1 MIKINSVSVKII
13 TLALLYAGVP
23 YHALAAKLTVEE
35 RLELLEKELNATRK
49 ELQEYKIAASQAQ
62 QNTAPKQR
70 DVNVMVVN
78 DSAQSTAK
86 ATPTSSST
94 AVNGGV
100 NASTS
105 NATVSSTPM
114 TLGDIS
120 NYVKNDIGFT
130 YSGYFRSGWATSSR
144 GVPKSYA
151 IGSLGRFGN
160 EHSGWFDLILNQ
172 RVYDQDGKTAHAVVW
187 LDGNVGQSY
196 SNGVF
201 DSSSDNLLQFSD
213 MYVTTT
219 GFIPFLPEAT
229 FWVGKHYL
237 KNYEIQML
245 DWKAHKADSAG
256 AVGLE
261 NIDVGVG
268 KLDMA
273 LLRQD
278 LDLYDKSYTSTT
290 QVNTNAIDI
299 RYREIPLWNKATL
312 EIDGKYNTA
321 NESDSQHSSNY
332 FELKDAWLATGL
344 FRQNFDNGG
353 FNEFALQ
360 YASNSIAS
368 GFMRI
373 SDANPDYG
381 DGKYYYGE
389 HTGGTA
395 FRLISQGETYLHPD
409 VIMANALVYGRGN
422 DLYSYETGAHTD
434 FETFRAVVRPAYIW
448 DQYNQTGVE
457 LAYFNQT
464 NKAGGVNYRESGY
477 KTTLFH
483 TLKVSTSM
491 LTSRPEIRFYAS
503 YLKSLENGISQFS
516 FEDDKDDQ
524 FSLGVQAEV
533 WW

>member
-1 MIKINSVSVKII
+1 MMAKTN
-13 TLALLYAGVP
+13 ALSAGVVLSTILSIGFP
-23 YHALAAKLTVEE
+23 HNAVAVKLTVEE
-35 RLELLEKELNATRK
+35 RLALLEQELIETKKELK
-49 ELQEYKIAASQAQ
+49 EYKAAAAKDRQDKLSGKDQVYIPVAEKTRVAAKDKQ
-62 QNTAPKQR
+62 TGGDKPAAAATA
-70 DVNVMVVN
+70 
-78 DSAQSTAK
+78 TA
-86 ATPTSSST
+86 
-94 AVNGGV
+94 GV
-100 NASTS
+100 GQPALS
-105 NATVSSTPM
+105 
-114 TLGDIS
+114 LDDIS
-120 NYVKNDIGFT
+120 KYVKNDIGFT
-130 YSGYFRSGWATSSR
+130 YSGYFRAGWATASH

-172 RVYDQDGKTAHAVVW
+172 RVYEQDGKSVHAVVW

-196 SNGVF
+196 SNGMF

-219 GFIPFLPEAT
+219 GFIPFLPEAS

-237 KNYEIQML
+237 RSYEIQML

-261 NIDVGVG
+261 NIDVAGG
-268 KLDMA
+268 KLDVA

-278 LDLYDKSYTSTT
+278 LDLYSKDYSTTT
-290 QVNTNAIDI
+290 QVNTNALDI
-299 RYREIPLWNKATL
+299 RYREIPLWDNATL

-321 NESDSQHSSNY
+321 NKSNNQKSSNY
-332 FELKDAWLATGL
+332 FALKDAWLATGVI
-344 FRQNFDNGG
+344 RQKFTKGG
-353 FNEFALQ
+353 FNELAVQFAN
-360 YASNSIAS
+360 NSIAS

-395 FRLISQGETYLHPD
+395 LRIISQGEAYLRPD
-409 VIMANALVYGRGN
+409 VIVANALVYGRGN
-422 DLYSYETGAHTD
+422 DLYSYETGPHSD
-434 FETFRAVVRPAYIW
+434 FETFRAVLRPAYIW
-448 DQYNQTGVE
+448 DQYNQSGVE
-457 LAYFNQT
+457 LAYFNQKNT
-464 NKAGGVNYRESGY
+464 ANDVNYRESGY

-483 TLKVSTSM
+483 TFKVNTSM

-503 YLKSLENGISQFS
+503 YLKSLQNGISQFS
-516 FEDDKDDQ
+516 FADDKDDQ
-524 FSLGVQAEV
+524 LSVGVQAEV

>member
-78 DSAQSTAK
+78 DNAQTTAK

-94 AVNGGV
+94 AVNGGANA

-201 DSSSDNLLQFSD
+201 DSSSDNLL
-213 MYVTTT
+213 
-219 GFIPFLPEAT
+219 
-229 FWVGKHYL
+229 
-237 KNYEIQML
+237 
-245 DWKAHKADSAG
+245 
-256 AVGLE
+256 
-261 NIDVGVG
+261 
-268 KLDMA
+268 
-273 LLRQD
+273 
-278 LDLYDKSYTSTT
+278 
-290 QVNTNAIDI
+290 
-299 RYREIPLWNKATL
+299 
-312 EIDGKYNTA
+312 
-321 NESDSQHSSNY
+321 
-332 FELKDAWLATGL
+332 
-344 FRQNFDNGG
+344 
-353 FNEFALQ
+353 
-360 YASNSIAS
+360 
-368 GFMRI
+368 
-373 SDANPDYG
+373 
-381 DGKYYYGE
+381 
-389 HTGGTA
+389 
-395 FRLISQGETYLHPD
+395 
-409 VIMANALVYGRGN
+409 
-422 DLYSYETGAHTD
+422 
-434 FETFRAVVRPAYIW
+434 
-448 DQYNQTGVE
+448 
-457 LAYFNQT
+457 
-464 NKAGGVNYRESGY
+464 
-477 KTTLFH
+477 
-483 TLKVSTSM
+483 
-491 LTSRPEIRFYAS
+491 
-503 YLKSLENGISQFS
+503 
-516 FEDDKDDQ
+516 
-524 FSLGVQAEV
+524 
-533 WW
+533 